1 MPNRFEYYWENGR
14 IVEYENHHSGHGGP
28 WPMGPHDHDD
38 LIAAVRTVNSHNQLT
53 FGPQATPDR
62 VARALVRFS
71 RHDCDPNTPEIGQSI
86 PGELLHNVSQHVKTL
101 TEMLVDEYIAV
112 GNEVAQSGLFAGV
125 LNSGKVFQFGEWEAT
140 IRAQV
145 FSSETKEPKVGADMG
160 IIVDVRRGNDRVV
173 KGSLIQAKR
182 EEGWQGDVNKL
193 PRFVGQAK
201 KMQETTHESYGMIFS
216 PDDSYIFS
224 PENPQERIPLDR
236 FFADQLRCRR
246 GDRNPEAVAQAYD
259 QSIVIDMT
267 VATGANR

>member
-1 MPNRFEYYWENGR
+1 MSISCR
-14 IVEYENHHSGHGGP
+14 IVLSITGKTVGSSNTRTITAVTEGRG
-28 WPMGPHDHDD
+28 PMGPHDHDD
-38 LIAAVRTVNSHNQLT
+38 LIATVRTVNSHNQLIL
-53 FGPQATPDR
+53 GPQAMPDR
-62 VARALVRFS
+62 VAQALVRFS
-71 RHDCDPNTPEIGQSI
+71 RHDCHPHTSEIGQSI
-86 PGELLHNVSQHVKTL
+86 PGELLHNVSQHVKAL

-112 GNEVAQSGLFAGV
+112 GNEEGQSGLFAGV

-145 FSSETKEPKVGADMG
+145 FSPEKKEPKVGADIG

-182 EEGWQGDVNKL
+182 EAGWQGDVNKL

-224 PENPQERIPLDR
+224 PQNPQSTFRSIGSLRISCV
-236 FFADQLRCRR
+236 AGEATAIQRR
-246 GDRNPEAVAQAYD
+246 SHKPTISR
-259 QSIVIDMT
+259 S
-267 VATGANR
+267 